1 MPCRRIRGGQ
11 IPVISPIQSVV
22 LVLAFPAVARDISH
36 LEPAERDPVQL
47 RKTGLAITVIM
58 LIGGILVTV
67 AYRIKYRADEQDTRP
82 HMVQRL
88 TEVFF
93 GRDQNN
99 KAFTTE
105 QLKGKLTVFTP
116 LSLKD
121 ESRMQQ
127 ALEIMKE
134 MAQKFP
140 DDDKLRFLGI
150 TVNPENDGPEQ
161 LKSILEKLGVA
172 DDERWFFVQAEEE
185 AARGYIRHKIRV
197 EFRESIPSP
206 SGPRQRF
213 RSTLVFIDE
222 NLHVLNPAFD
232 LNLARE
238 VEEDARQ
245 MLENDP
251 DKAEKLKARERIN
264 DLEKAAERFYEVLQY
279 IRNGDLKEG

>member
-1 MPCRRIRGGQ
+1 
-11 IPVISPIQSVV
+11 
-22 LVLAFPAVARDISH
+22 
-36 LEPAERDPVQL
+36 VQL
-47 RKTGLAITVIM
+47 RKTGLAIAVIM
-58 LIGGILVTV
+58 LIGGILVTA
-67 AYRIKYRADEQDTRP
+67 AYRIKRQADERDPRP
-82 HMVQRL
+82 HVVQRL

-116 LSLKD
+116 LSLRD
-121 ESRMQQ
+121 EDRMHQS
-127 ALEIMKE
+127 LEMMKE

-140 DDDKLRFLGI
+140 DDDRLRFLGI
-150 TVNPENDGPEQ
+150 TVDPGNDGPEQ
-161 LKSILEKLGVA
+161 LKSVLEKLGVA

-197 EFRESIPSP
+197 DFRESIPSP
-206 SGPRQRF
+206 DGPRQRF

-232 LNLARE
+232 LNRARE
-238 VEEDARQ
+238 VEQDARQ

-251 DKAEKLKARERIN
+251 EEAEKYKAREHVN
-264 DLEKAAERFYEVLQY
+264 DLEKAVERFYGVLQY
-279 IRNGDLKEG
+279 IRDGDLKEG

>member
-1 MPCRRIRGGQ
+1 M
-11 IPVISPIQSVV
+11 
-22 LVLAFPAVARDISH
+22 ARNIGH

-82 HMVQRL
+82 HVVQRL

-116 LSLKD
+116 LSLREED
-121 ESRMQQ
+121 RMEQ
-127 ALEIMKE
+127 ALEMMKE

-140 DDDKLRFLGI
+140 DDERLRFLGI
-150 TVNPENDGPEQ
+150 TIDPGNDDLEQ
-161 LKSILEKLGVA
+161 LKAVLEKLDVA
-172 DDERWFFVQAEEE
+172 NDERWFFVQAEEE

-197 EFRESIPSP
+197 EFQESIPSP
-206 SGPRQRF
+206 GGPRQRF

-232 LNLARE
+232 LNRARE

-251 DKAEKLKARERIN
+251 EKAEKLKARERTN
-264 DLEKAAERFYEVLQY
+264 DLEKAVERFYEVLQY
-279 IRNGDLKEG
+279 IRDGDLKEG